1 MNPFLQE
8 AAEVAENAKW
18 TDPIG
23 RKNAHRAFGPPAN
36 HFRAPMGATQ
46 VTAIT
51 CNILVLFCGQ
61 KFPYLSSIISIP
73 IRAIRGNYLCFLCAL
88 L

>member
-1 MNPFLQE
+1 
-8 AAEVAENAKW
+8 
-18 TDPIG
+18 
-23 RKNAHRAFGPPAN
+23 
-36 HFRAPMGATQ
+36 MGATQ